1 MAKTKRK
8 SSTSKRRSPGA
19 LGGRAKQTPWSRL
32 GISKK
37 QYEAANKW
45 GSKMANLPQG
55 KKFRKEVKK
64 RVQRAS
70 PQDLR
75 DIKPIARNVAG
86 MAGDVEKWVK
96 TQAPRNLQN
105 PDRASVS
112 TQAQMAKK
120 TRDVGRDI
128 ELMGEYPTEG
138 EFQRARSF
146 RSSWKEPLAEERFQ
160 AGGGPLKKPSK
171 KKGSTSK
178 RRSPGALGGKR
189 KQTYPEKLGVS
200 KKVYEDAD
208 KYSSKLTQ
216 KKGGKKLKK
225 EVEKRMG
232 RDGKPVSASAKK
244 DLQSIAHDLARQTQ
258 GIDKFKKTLPPGSRN
273 IDEADPS
280 TQFKVAKKIKDVHA
294 DTALMGEYPS
304 KGEYRRARSFGSSR
318 GSVGEARFEGGGPVK
333 RNSRDGYARG
343 GLTKVAREDDST
355 TLMQAGGYLG
365 GLTESGRGTM
375 AGELGPRGSLPVREA
390 GETMYERSK
399 RRRGFKGGGA
409 VSSYNRRYN
418 NQNK

>member
-105 PDRASVS
+105 TIGGSVTPSVS

-120 TRDVGRDI
+120 TKDIGRDI
-128 ELMGEYPTEG
+128 ALMGEYPTEG
-138 EFQRARSF
+138 DFQRARSF
-146 RSSWKEPLAEERFQ
+146 RSSRKEPLAE
-160 AGGGPLKKPSK
+160 G
-171 KKGSTSK
+171 
-178 RRSPGALGGKR
+178 
-189 KQTYPEKLGVS
+189 
-200 KKVYEDAD
+200 
-208 KYSSKLTQ
+208 
-216 KKGGKKLKK
+216 
-225 EVEKRMG
+225 
-232 RDGKPVSASAKK
+232 
-244 DLQSIAHDLARQTQ
+244 
-258 GIDKFKKTLPPGSRN
+258 
-273 IDEADPS
+273 
-280 TQFKVAKKIKDVHA
+280 
-294 DTALMGEYPS
+294 
-304 KGEYRRARSFGSSR
+304 
-318 GSVGEARFEGGGPVK
+318 RFEGGGPVK

-343 GLTKVAREDDST
+343 GLTKVAREDDSA